1 MNSFEKFIAGTGIL
15 ALSFLPLKSFGQT
28 ETNHQDTSKN
38 PFYIRSGIGMKKF
51 ISSDIK
57 KYPKFFPYRANLG
70 LGFNSS
76 KKSRIEISLNA
87 YLGTKESKI
96 ESRNI
101 SAVSLE
107 LFYDL
112 NLTSKA
118 ETISTYFGGG
128 LKLEKI
134 NTYLTKNFE
143 IFKDKE
149 SKLVT
154 FLIRLGI
161 EKKIK
166 LGDKME
172 FKNRDDILF
181 FELNYDLIN
190 LDSTG
195 DYNRLNNLNFNLGF
209 RIVID

>member
-57 KYPKFFPYRANLG
+57 KYPKFFPYGANLG
-70 LGFNSS
+70 VGFHSS

-143 IFKDKE
+143 IFK
-149 SKLVT
+149 LRF
-154 FLIRLGI
+154 FLIFHRISNRRKKTEIFSRFFKIFGKNLTFSLIIGSSI
-161 EKKIK
+161 CEKI
-166 LGDKME
+166 
-172 FKNRDDILF
+172 NHV
-181 FELNYDLIN
+181 EL
-190 LDSTG
+190 
-195 DYNRLNNLNFNLGF
+195 
-209 RIVID
+209 